1 MSEDVLW
8 ADPVLLSLLNALSD
22 DEPYTELKRREYP
35 VAESSL
41 LRVDGIPDGDLS
53 GEDGM

>member
-22 DEPYTELKRREYP
+22 DEPCTELNRREDP
-35 VAESSL
+35 VAESLL
-41 LRVDGIPDGDLS
+41 LRVDGIPERDLS
-53 GEDGM
+53 GEEGM